1 MTASGSAGRGW
12 AARAGR
18 AGWAEWAGRA
28 GLRPMTPREPGES
41 HRVASPLELFFDLVF
56 VVAVSLSSGEL
67 HHGET
72 AGHIGPAVGSYL
84 AVFFAVWWAWMNF
97 TWFAS
102 AFDTDDW
109 AYRVLTVVQMAGA
122 LVMAAGTPAAMN
134 EGDWLVVT
142 LGYVLM
148 RLAMVAQWLRAAAA
162 GPALR
167 ATALRYA
174 GGIAAVQL
182 LWVLRLLLPDQGGL
196 PVFLL
201 LVILE
206 LAVPPFAERA
216 GRTPWHPHHIAERYS
231 LFTLIV
237 LGESI
242 LASAT
247 AVVDAVSSGEQLGG
261 LLQIA
266 ACGLA
271 LAASMWWAYFAGD
284 GASRLTS
291 HRRAIALGYGHYVI
305 LAAAG
310 AFSAGVSVAVAYDT
324 HATDLAAVAA
334 AASLTVPVG
343 IFFLA
348 TWVLLLRG
356 TMSRGRSALV
366 LVLSVAVGASALAPA
381 SLPLAAGLAVA
392 LVIVVESGRVSTAAR
407 PRTDEGG

>member
-1 MTASGSAGRGW
+1 
-12 AARAGR
+12 
-18 AGWAEWAGRA
+18 
-28 GLRPMTPREPGES
+28 MTPRAPGEP

-67 HHGET
+67 HHGE
-72 AGHIGPAVGSYL
+72 AEGHIGLAVGSYL

-134 EGDWLVVT
+134 ESDWLVVT

-162 GPALR
+162 SPELR

-174 GGIAAVQL
+174 GGIAVVQV

-196 PVFLL
+196 PAFLL
-201 LVILE
+201 LVVLE

-242 LASAT
+242 LASTT
-247 AVVDAVSSGEQLGG
+247 AVVDAVSSGDRLGT
-261 LLQIA
+261 LLLVA
-266 ACGLA
+266 ACGLV
-271 LAASMWWAYFAGD
+271 LAASMWWVYFAGD

-310 AFSAGVSVAVAYDT
+310 AFSAGVSVIVAYDT
-324 HATDLAAVAA
+324 HAADLAAAAA
-334 AASLTVPVG
+334 AASLTVPVAV
-343 IFFLA
+343 FFTA
-348 TWVLLLRG
+348 TWALLLRG
-356 TMSRGRSALV
+356 TVGRGRSALV
-366 LVLSVAVGASALAPA
+366 LVLSVAVGASALLPA
-381 SLPLAAGLAVA
+381 SLPITLPIAAALAIA
-392 LVIVVESGRVSTAAR
+392 LVVVVESGRGVAAVQ
-407 PRTDEGG
+407 PGSHTGA